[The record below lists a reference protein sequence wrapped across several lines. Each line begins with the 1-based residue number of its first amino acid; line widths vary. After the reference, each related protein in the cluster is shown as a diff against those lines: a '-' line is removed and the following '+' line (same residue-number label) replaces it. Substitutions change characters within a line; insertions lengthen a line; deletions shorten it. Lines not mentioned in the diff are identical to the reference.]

1 MSPDEKTQ
9 FAKVL
14 TLEYMKAHPEIYQK
28 NTDEIVKIFNDKL
41 QEFKKSLTNTY
52 INDWYSRYFD

>member
-41 QEFKKSLTNTY
+41 QEFKASLMNTY
-52 INDWYSRYFD
+52 IND